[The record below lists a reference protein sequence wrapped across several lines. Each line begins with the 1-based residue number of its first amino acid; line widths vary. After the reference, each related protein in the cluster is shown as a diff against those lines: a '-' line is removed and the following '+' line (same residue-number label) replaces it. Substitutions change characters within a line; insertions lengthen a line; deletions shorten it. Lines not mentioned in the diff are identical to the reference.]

1 MQVNT
6 AQRKRTSLLE
16 SVVNCAIG
24 IGIAFGMQ
32 VLLFPLFGIHISYGT
47 SGAIAI
53 VFTAISI
60 LRSYLLRRLFEYLRV
75 SGLMT

>member
-1 MQVNT
+1 LQVNT

-24 IGIAFGMQ
+24 IGIAFAMQ
-32 VLLFPLFGIHISYGT
+32 VVLFPLFGIHISYGT
-47 SGAIAI
+47 SGLIAI

-60 LRSYLLRRLFEYLRV
+60 VRSYLLRRFFEFLRT
-75 SGLMT
+75 SGLMP